1 MRSSL
6 HFFSTGK
13 VHATSYGQF
22 ELTENETLSTVEFQ
36 MILKLD
42 SGLPKVFLN
51 HIRIT
56 LTRERKRELYSRLN
70 DKYVA
75 KIGPGGLTLQIKGG
89 GGTDPLQHQFYYLKL
104 DAPPE
109 PSRKPSMQWNGA
121 LVKGL
126 RMVLES
132 RYQSELEDD

>member
-1 MRSSL
+1 MEE
-6 HFFSTGK
+6 HY
-13 VHATSYGQF
+13 VA
-22 ELTENETLSTVEFQ
+22 VW
-36 MILKLD
+36 
-42 SGLPKVFLN
+42 LN
-51 HIRIT
+51 N
-56 LTRERKRELYSRLN
+56 KC
-70 DKYVA
+70 VA

>member
-1 MRSSL
+1 
-6 HFFSTGK
+6 
-13 VHATSYGQF
+13 
-22 ELTENETLSTVEFQ
+22 

-51 HIRIT
+51 QIRIT